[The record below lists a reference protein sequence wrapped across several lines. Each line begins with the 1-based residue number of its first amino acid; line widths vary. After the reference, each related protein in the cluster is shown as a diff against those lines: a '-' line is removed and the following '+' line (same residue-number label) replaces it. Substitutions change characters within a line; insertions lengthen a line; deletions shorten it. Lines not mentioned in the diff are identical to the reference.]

1 MITKLFTRACFLFF
15 SITLFSTSFNL
26 ATAQCASFAKSVCK
40 PKLGDYIHD
49 GNYNATVLGAGETA
63 ELYKTFFKGNKYR
76 IAVAKVDNLPNIHFR
91 LVDEN
96 NNVLF
101 DNKDH
106 DYTDVWDFTVETTQM
121 MIIKLKVMDDYNTSK
136 DSQPNKGCVAVLFGI
151 EKSKD

>member
-1 MITKLFTRACFLFF
+1 MITKYFIRTCILFF
-15 SITLFSTSFNL
+15 SITLFSTSFNP
-26 ATAQCASFAKSVCK
+26 AIAQCSSFAKNVCK

-106 DYTDVWDFTVETTQM
+106 DYTDVWDFSVETTQM
-121 MIIKLKVMDDYNTSK
+121 MIIKLKVMDDYKNSS
-136 DSQPNKGCVAVLFGI
+136 DNQNNKGCVAVLFGI
-151 EKSKD
+151 QKSKD